1 MTKGKASEAQRRAT
15 KKWEKNNSERMK
27 YLRNRTVAR
36 TFVRHY
42 ADDEDVAELLE
53 IYKKENP
60 NSKKEEVWGLLLSYV
75 GNVWATHST
84 ILKFNHT

>member
-15 KKWEKNNSERMK
+15 KKREKNNSERMK
-27 YLRNRTVAR
+27 YLRNRTAAR

-60 NSKKEEVWGLLLSYV
+60 NSKKEEV
-75 GNVWATHST
+75 
-84 ILKFNHT
+84 

>member
-42 ADDEDVAELLE
+42 ADEEDLQELIE
-53 IYKKENP
+53 IFENENENAKKE
-60 NSKKEEVWGLLLSYV
+60 G
-75 GNVWATHST
+75 
-84 ILKFNHT
+84 